1 MRTLEPNS
9 KTPLGE
15 DAAVVEAARRGDKS
29 AFASL
34 TERYRRELQAY
45 SYRMLGSFHDAQ
57 DLVQETFLKSWRNRE
72 SFLPRAVADRLTTSA
87 QSAFLAGV
95 KLCAWVSTFGALAL
109 AVFAWLSLR
118 RGRNAA
124 EASGIE

>member
-95 KLCAWVSTFGALAL
+95 KLCA
-109 AVFAWLSLR
+109 
-118 RGRNAA
+118 
-124 EASGIE
+124 